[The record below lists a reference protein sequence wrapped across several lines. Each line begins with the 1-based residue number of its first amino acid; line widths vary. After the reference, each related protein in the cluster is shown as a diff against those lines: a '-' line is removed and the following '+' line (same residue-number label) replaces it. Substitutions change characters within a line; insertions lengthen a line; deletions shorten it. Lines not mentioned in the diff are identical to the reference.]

1 MSAIAQKLKTIV
13 GNSKV
18 IAWDAIEAVRREQI
32 QQAIA
37 TENYPCLVYP
47 QTQAE
52 LAEVV
57 SCAYQNQWKILP
69 CGNTT
74 KLHWGG
80 LAQDVQIVIS
90 TERIHQL
97 IEHAV
102 GDLTVTAE
110 AGICFADLQATLAAA
125 RQFLALDPTTPEFA
139 TLGGIVATADTGSLR
154 QRYGGV
160 RDQLLGI
167 SFVRADGKIAKAGG
181 RVVKNVAGYD
191 LMKLFTGS
199 YGTLGIITSVTFRV
213 YPIPETSSTVVL
225 TGSADAI
232 ASSVTNLRASAL
244 TPVASDLLSPQL
256 VTSLDLGKGLG
267 LVVQF
272 QSLSASVQQQAKSLL
287 ELGQQL
293 NLQGAVYTTD
303 NETKLWQT
311 LQQQM
316 RSPAQPTEITCKIGV
331 LPTKAVATLTH
342 FEPHMGL
349 IHTGSGLGLLRL
361 DTNADKQSIL
371 KMRDFCQSQGGF
383 LAVLAAPKTIKET
396 IDVWGYQ
403 GSALEIMQRIKQQFD
418 PNKILS
424 PSRFVG
430 GI

>member
-1 MSAIAQKLKTIV
+1 MDAIAQKLETIV
-13 GNSKV
+13 GSSGV
-18 IAWDAIEAVRREQI
+18 VAWDDIEAKYRERI

-37 TENYPCLVYP
+37 IENYPCLTYP

-52 LAEVV
+52 LADVV
-57 SCAYQNQWKILP
+57 TCAYKNQWKILP
-69 CGNTT
+69 CGSTT
-74 KLHWGG
+74 KLDWGG
-80 LAQDVQIVIS
+80 LAQGVQIVIS

-110 AGICFADLQATLAAA
+110 AGILFADLQTRLAIAG
-125 RQFLALDPTTPEFA
+125 QFLALDPFAPQAA

-167 SFVRADGKIAKAGG
+167 TFVRADGKIAKAGG

-199 YGTLGIITSVTFRV
+199 YGTLGIITAVAFRV
-213 YPIPETSSTVVL
+213 YPIPEASSTVVL
-225 TGSADAI
+225 TGNTDAI
-232 ASSVTNLRASAL
+232 AQAVTSLRTSAL
-244 TPVASDLLSPQL
+244 TPVASDLLSKQL
-256 VTSLDLGKGLG
+256 VTNLDIGQGLG
-267 LVVQF
+267 LVVRF
-272 QSLSASVQQQAKSLL
+272 QSLGASVEQQATSLL

-293 NLQGAVYTTD
+293 NLQGLVCVD
-303 NETKLWQT
+303 DETKLWQE

-316 RSPAQPTEITCKIGV
+316 RSPTKSTEITCKIGV
-331 LPTKAVATLTH
+331 LPTNAVATLTQ
-342 FEPHMGL
+342 FNSHMGL
-349 IHTGSGLGLLRL
+349 IHTGSGLGLLRF
-361 DTNADKQSIL
+361 DADVDKQSIL
-371 KMRDFCQSQGGF
+371 QIRDFCHSQGGF
-383 LAVLAAPKTIKET
+383 LTVLSAPKTLKET

-403 GSALEIMQRIKQQFD
+403 GNALELMQRIKYQFD
-418 PNKILS
+418 PKNLLS

-430 GI
+430 EL

>member
-1 MSAIAQKLKTIV
+1 MNAIAQKLETIV
-13 GNSKV
+13 GNSGV
-18 IAWDAIEAVRREQI
+18 IAWDAMEATRREQI

-52 LAEVV
+52 LADVV

-69 CGNTT
+69 CGSTT
-74 KLHWGG
+74 KLNWGRI
-80 LAQDVQIVIS
+80 AQGVQVVIS

-110 AGICFADLQATLAAA
+110 AGIRFADLQTTLATAG
-125 RQFLALDPTTPEFA
+125 QFLALDPTTPEFA

-167 SFVRADGKIAKAGG
+167 SFIRADGKIAKAGG

-213 YPIPETSSTVVL
+213 YPIPEASGTVVL
-225 TGSADAI
+225 TGNADKI
-232 ASSVTNLRASAL
+232 AQAVTSLRASAL
-244 TPVASDLLSPQL
+244 TPVASDLLSQQL
-256 VTSLDLGKGLG
+256 VINLDLGQGLG
-267 LVVQF
+267 LVVRF
-272 QSLSASVQQQAKSLL
+272 QSLSASVKQQAASLL

-293 NLQGAVYTTD
+293 NLQGAVYTD
-303 NETKLWQT
+303 DEAELWQK

-316 RSPAQPTEITCKIGV
+316 RSPTKPTEITCKIGV
-331 LPTKAVATLTH
+331 LPTNAVATLTH
-342 FEPHMGL
+342 FDPQMGL
-349 IHTGSGLGLLRL
+349 IHTSSGLGLLRF
-361 DTNADKQSIL
+361 DADVDKQNIL
-371 KMRDFCQSQGGF
+371 QMRDFCQSQGGF
-383 LAVLAAPKTIKET
+383 LSILAAPPALKEK

-403 GSALEIMQRIKQQFD
+403 GNALEMMQQIKHQFD
-418 PNKILS
+418 PNNILS
-424 PSRFVG
+424 PSRFVR